1 MTQYDVNLRE
11 YWRIIRKRKF
21 IVLVIAVI
29 LGIFSTTFA
38 ILSAPA
44 PLYSTECMIEIKR
57 ERLVEGI
64 YSKTLAFDDSDDIE
78 TQIAVIKSYTVFEKV
93 AEHIGLI
100 PRSPSLRG
108 ESQLKNHVIATIE
121 GLQSKVEV
129 TRLKYSS
136 VLNIKVTDHGA
147 AFAQRLAN
155 TVALVYRELHGEQ
168 QTKRTKEALRYI
180 DDQMKEVRARLRDAE
195 DRFNRF
201 SKDNELI
208 SIDLQSETLLKQTKD
223 IQGELAKLEEEKGE
237 LGGLLKRLREFVKNP
252 VGAGHNFDSIRANNR
267 YQTANDALVGLLL
280 KRETLLKDFTPK
292 HPEVV
297 AISNEISETARK
309 MEFMLELQ
317 LKGQERKH
325 ADSSKELEKIDQK
338 TKALLDKKLEYGRLK
353 REVELYTEMT
363 TLLERKN
370 QEALIRRS
378 EKPEEVNIVK
388 PALLPTTPI
397 NPPRTAATGA
407 MGVIIGIVLGL
418 IIAFVVETFDTSLG
432 AIEDVEQTLGIAVL
446 GVIPHVDLRV
456 MQDNIKERY
465 SGRVQ
470 DHALKQGVNLI
481 SHFVPK
487 SMMAESFRALRTN
500 IHFKDTEKKTRSLA
514 ITSTSPQE
522 GKTLIALNLAITM
535 AQSGLKTLL
544 VGSDLRKPMLA
555 KVFGVASAPG
565 LSDILLGNYE
575 WRETVRG
582 VTDIL
587 MGEISVDEIMIT
599 PGFDNF
605 YFIPGGTVPPNP
617 ADLIESQRISQFI
630 EEAKDEYDMVLFDT
644 APLLSAVDPAILAT
658 KVDGVLLVY
667 RIGTVPKGLLK
678 RAITQL
684 TQVKANVIGVILNGM
699 RPEVSPDFEDYKH
712 YKYYYSYGE
721 DGKKRRNK
729 KNLTLL
735 DTRDIHLH
743 TLGLSPSAKV
753 AGWARK
759 GWRNWK
765 KTLGL
770 PLLILA
776 VVLLAAG
783 LLWQNNRLGT
793 FTSNRSESSGGK
805 QELKIPIKE
814 HPAPPAP
821 PAADVAKN
829 KAAGSGEPQAL
840 PRLHETTLQP
850 VSEER
855 KLTNVEPPKEKAAFS
870 APKTPSSEIAGELPF
885 PRMDSETAG
894 MQKGE
899 RVQIASDDPVTRPST
914 RSVRKAFYPYSL
926 FLSSVPDIDLAKE
939 TVSQW
944 SKRGF
949 APYYVKLVFS
959 QGEQYWIYLGC
970 FESRAKAEAFK
981 KQNDLASATI
991 RSTPYANMVGVYD
1004 SLEELQR
1011 QEKRLMGLGYSS
1023 YSVAEPQG
1031 KYALFV
1037 GAFLQKERAQQ
1048 QHEEL
1053 KSKGIENQIVQ
1064 R

>member
-1 MTQYDVNLRE
+1 
-11 YWRIIRKRKF
+11 
-21 IVLVIAVI
+21 
-29 LGIFSTTFA
+29 
-38 ILSAPA
+38 
-44 PLYSTECMIEIKR
+44 
-57 ERLVEGI
+57 
-64 YSKTLAFDDSDDIE
+64 
-78 TQIAVIKSYTVFEKV
+78 
-93 AEHIGLI
+93 
-100 PRSPSLRG
+100 
-108 ESQLKNHVIATIE
+108 
-121 GLQSKVEV
+121 
-129 TRLKYSS
+129 
-136 VLNIKVTDHGA
+136 
-147 AFAQRLAN
+147 
-155 TVALVYRELHGEQ
+155 
-168 QTKRTKEALRYI
+168 
-180 DDQMKEVRARLRDAE
+180 
-195 DRFNRF
+195 
-201 SKDNELI
+201 
-208 SIDLQSETLLKQTKD
+208 
-223 IQGELAKLEEEKGE
+223 
-237 LGGLLKRLREFVKNP
+237 
-252 VGAGHNFDSIRANNR
+252 
-267 YQTANDALVGLLL
+267 
-280 KRETLLKDFTPK
+280 
-292 HPEVV
+292 
-297 AISNEISETARK
+297 
-309 MEFMLELQ
+309 
-317 LKGQERKH
+317 
-325 ADSSKELEKIDQK
+325 
-338 TKALLDKKLEYGRLK
+338 
-353 REVELYTEMT
+353 
-363 TLLERKN
+363 
-370 QEALIRRS
+370 
-378 EKPEEVNIVK
+378 
-388 PALLPTTPI
+388 
-397 NPPRTAATGA
+397 
-407 MGVIIGIVLGL
+407 
-418 IIAFVVETFDTSLG
+418 
-432 AIEDVEQTLGIAVL
+432 
-446 GVIPHVDLRV
+446 
-456 MQDNIKERY
+456 
-465 SGRVQ
+465 
-470 DHALKQGVNLI
+470 
-481 SHFVPK
+481 
-487 SMMAESFRALRTN
+487 
-500 IHFKDTEKKTRSLA
+500 
-514 ITSTSPQE
+514 
-522 GKTLIALNLAITM
+522 
-535 AQSGLKTLL
+535 
-544 VGSDLRKPMLA
+544 
-555 KVFGVASAPG
+555 
-565 LSDILLGNYE
+565 
-575 WRETVRG
+575 
-582 VTDIL
+582 
-587 MGEISVDEIMIT
+587 
-599 PGFDNF
+599 
-605 YFIPGGTVPPNP
+605 
-617 ADLIESQRISQFI
+617 
-630 EEAKDEYDMVLFDT
+630 MVLFDT

-735 DTRDIHLH
+735 DTRDINLH

-765 KTLGL
+765 RTLGL

-793 FTSNRSESSGGK
+793 FASNRSESSGGK

-855 KLTNVEPPKEKAAFS
+855 KVTNVEPPKEEAALS
-870 APKTPSSEIAGELPF
+870 TPIAPLAAIKEERPVVPRYSESVGKQEGAIIQKTMA
-885 PRMDSETAG
+885 
-894 MQKGE
+894 
-899 RVQIASDDPVTRPST
+899 DPVTPPSNPNA
-914 RSVRKAFYPYSL
+914 RKISHPYSL

-949 APYYVKLVFS
+949 APYYVKLIFS

-970 FESRAKAEAFK
+970 FESRAKAGAFK

-1037 GAFLQKERAQQ
+1037 GAFLQKERAGQ
-1048 QHEEL
+1048 QHEDL

>member
-1 MTQYDVNLRE
+1 
-11 YWRIIRKRKF
+11 
-21 IVLVIAVI
+21 
-29 LGIFSTTFA
+29 
-38 ILSAPA
+38 
-44 PLYSTECMIEIKR
+44 MIEIKR
-57 ERLVEGI
+57 ERLVEGV
-64 YSKTLAFDDSDDIE
+64 YSKTIAWDDSDDIE

-93 AEHIGLI
+93 AEHMGLV
-100 PRSPSLRG
+100 PRTPSLRG
-108 ESQLKNHVIATIE
+108 DSQLKSHVIATIE

-136 VLNIKVTDHGA
+136 VLNIKVTDQSA

-208 SIDLQSETLLKQTKD
+208 SIDLQSETLLKQTKET
-223 IQGELAKLEEEKGE
+223 QGELAKLEEEKAE
-237 LGGLLKRLREFVKNP
+237 LDSLLKRLKEFIKNP
-252 VGAGHNFDSIRANNR
+252 VGAGHNFDSIKANNR
-267 YQTANDALVGLLL
+267 YQSANDALVGLLL

-456 MQDNIKERY
+456 MQDNIRERY

-500 IHFKDTEKKTRSLA
+500 IHFKDTDKKIRSLA

-555 KVFGVASAPG
+555 RVFGVASSPG

-587 MGEISVDEIMIT
+587 MGEISIDEIMIT

-605 YFIPGGTVPPNP
+605 YFIPGGAVPPNP

-644 APLLSAVDPAILAT
+644 APLLSAVDSAILAT

-721 DGKKRRNK
+721 EGEQGEQLKKRHQLLKENGISSRETINRGIK
-729 KNLTLL
+729 GKRSVLTLSL
-735 DTRDIHLH
+735 
-743 TLGLSPSAKV
+743 LGAGVILLAGGIVWHFGIMDPLKAPDSAKPV
-753 AGWARK
+753 PDKAVQ
-759 GWRNWK
+759 
-765 KTLGL
+765 L
-770 PLLILA
+770 PVQKVPPKA
-776 VVLLAAG
+776 P
-783 LLWQNNRLGT
+783 
-793 FTSNRSESSGGK
+793 S
-805 QELKIPIKE
+805 
-814 HPAPPAP
+814 PPAP
-821 PAADVAKN
+821 SPPSQVKQENAKTPAA
-829 KAAGSGEPQAL
+829 KAPAAAEKQEPAPQANVQVVAEK
-840 PRLHETTLQP
+840 PSQETRSPAPAVKPATEKRAVPTP
-850 VSEER
+850 VSQ
-855 KLTNVEPPKEKAAFS
+855 
-870 APKTPSSEIAGELPF
+870 GE
-885 PRMDSETAG
+885 
-894 MQKGE
+894 
-899 RVQIASDDPVTRPST
+899 
-914 RSVRKAFYPYSL
+914 YPYSIY
-926 FLSSVPDIDLAKE
+926 LSSFKTLEQAKRAISVYAGKGIQAYWVKVHFKEKGEWYRIYAGHFKDRQEAEGFAQARGIAEKE
-939 TVSQW
+939 TL
-944 SKRGF
+944 KT
-949 APYYVKLVFS
+949 
-959 QGEQYWIYLGC
+959 E
-970 FESRAKAEAFK
+970 
-981 KQNDLASATI
+981 
-991 RSTPYANMVGVYD
+991 YANLIGTYSQSKDFEDRVKAISD
-1004 SLEELQR
+1004 
-1011 QEKRLMGLGYSS
+1011 LGYSS
-1023 YSVAEPQG
+1023 YTVQG
-1031 KYALFV
+1031 SDGALKLLV
-1037 GAFLQKERAQQ
+1037 GAYVTEEAAEQQ
-1048 QHEEL
+1048 RQDL
-1053 KSKGIENQIVQ
+1053 MTRGIENRVIK